1 VRVVRR
7 DNGEKTQMK
16 WESMVE
22 EIPKLLDKI
31 HDDMYERALKTRD
44 EHMKIAY
51 NKVDFMTA
59 LNGRNIVLT
68 PWCDEG
74 VEEEKVKDWTK
85 EESLKIMEEAG
96 EDEEVLTGSAKTLCI
111 PFNPIVPL
119 KEGDV
124 CFFTGKPAK
133 VMALWGRSY

>member
-1 VRVVRR
+1 
-7 DNGEKTQMK
+7 MK

-74 VEEEKVKDWTK
+74 DEEEKVKDWTK